1 MRNQTV
7 TRSAALAFA
16 ALADPTRRAVLDLL
30 RHGRRPAGEIAGA
43 FPMSR
48 PAVSRHLRLL
58 READLV
64 RETRDGRQRFYQLNP
79 RPLRLVDRW
88 LAHYRKFW
96 SSKLSDLKTFVES
109 R

>member
-7 TRSAALAFA
+7 TRSADKAFA

-30 RHGRRPAGEIAGA
+30 RHGRRPAGEIARS

-48 PAVSRHLRLL
+48 PAVSKHLRLL

-64 RETRDGRQRFYQLNP
+64 LETRDGRNVFYALNP
-79 RPLRLVDRW
+79 RPLKLVDRW

-96 SSKLSDLKTFVES
+96 ASKLSDLKNFVEL

>member
-7 TRSAALAFA
+7 TRSAELAFA

-30 RHGRRPAGEIAGA
+30 RHGRRPAGEIART

-58 READLV
+58 RQADLV
-64 RETRDGRQRFYQLNP
+64 RETRDGRNRFYQLNP
-79 RPLRLVDRW
+79 RPLKLVDRW
-88 LAHYRKFW
+88 LAHYRRFW

>member
-7 TRSAALAFA
+7 TRSADLAFA

-30 RHGRRPAGEIAGA
+30 RQGRRPAGEIARA
-43 FPMSR
+43 FPISR
-48 PAVSRHLRLL
+48 PAVSKHLRLL

-64 RETRDGRQRFYQLNP
+64 VETRDGRNHFYQLNP
-79 RPLRLVDRW
+79 KPLKLIDRW

-96 SSKLSDLKTFVES
+96 SSKLSDLKSFVES